1 MPLSKFVALM
11 MTSSSLMIGT
21 SAAYA
26 MQAEATPAQA
36 APTDDTAPANPI
48 VGGAEMLPTKT
59 IVENASAS
67 SDHTTLVAAIK
78 AAGLVETLSG
88 VGPFTVF
95 APTNEA
101 FTAFGAETVATLMKP
116 ESKPNLEKVLKYHV
130 IAGKISREELVA
142 KLEAGGGKAMLTTVE
157 GSPLT
162 ASLEDGGNIL
172 LTDVIGNAAYITQAD
187 VNQSNGVIHVVNGVL
202 APKLG

>member
-1 MPLSKFVALM
+1 MSFSKFVALL
-11 MTSSSLMIGT
+11 MTSSALVIGAG
-21 SAAYA
+21 AANA
-26 MQAEATPAQA
+26 MQTE
-36 APTDDTAPANPI
+36 TAPAPAATAEVEANPV

-67 SDHTTLVAAIK
+67 KDHTTLVAAIT

-88 VGPFTVF
+88 PGPFTVF

-101 FTAFGAETVATLMKP
+101 FTALGAETVATLMKP
-116 ESKPNLEKVLKYHV
+116 ESKPNLEKILKYHV
-130 IAGKISREELVA
+130 IAGKISREDLVA
-142 KLEAGGGKAMLTTVE
+142 KLKAGGGKAALTTVE
-157 GSPLT
+157 GSTLA
-162 ASLEDGGNIL
+162 ASLEPDGNIL
-172 LTDVIGNAAYITQAD
+172 LTDAIGNVAYITQAD

>member
-1 MPLSKFVALM
+1 
-11 MTSSSLMIGT
+11 MTSSSLMICAGT
-21 SAAYA
+21 ANA
-26 MQAEATPAQA
+26 MQAQA
-36 APTDDTAPANPI
+36 APAAPAEAAANPV

-67 SDHTTLVAAIK
+67 KDHTTLVAAIT
-78 AAGLVETLSG
+78 AAGLVEALSG
-88 VGPFTVF
+88 PGPFTVF
-95 APTNEA
+95 APTNDA
-101 FTAFGAETVATLMKP
+101 FTAFGADTVATLMKP

-130 IAGKISREELVA
+130 VAGKITREELLA
-142 KLEAGGGKAMLTTVE
+142 KLKAGGGKTTLTTLE
-157 GSPLT
+157 GSPISV
-162 ASLEDGGNIL
+162 SLEAGDNIL

>member
-1 MPLSKFVALM
+1 
-11 MTSSSLMIGT
+11 
-21 SAAYA
+21 
-26 MQAEATPAQA
+26 MQAQA
-36 APTDDTAPANPI
+36 APAAPAEAAANPV

-67 SDHTTLVAAIK
+67 KDHTTLVAAIT
-78 AAGLVETLSG
+78 AAGLVEALSG
-88 VGPFTVF
+88 PGPFTVF
-95 APTNEA
+95 APTNDA
-101 FTAFGAETVATLMKP
+101 FTAFGADTVATLMKP

-130 IAGKISREELVA
+130 VAGKITREELLA
-142 KLEAGGGKAMLTTVE
+142 KLKAGGGKTTLTTLE
-157 GSPLT
+157 GSPISV
-162 ASLEDGGNIL
+162 SLEAGDNIL